1 MNSLL
6 DSGLQFRKLRG
17 KISMAREG
25 ALQIF
30 ETVKTMMEDKAQG
43 NLFRSIDNW
52 SGAALKATTTSFI
65 EKIFISTF
73 TNNAGVPFFGRKLTI
88 DTIGIQVTQK
98 LQKLPLQFDILGS
111 WQAYGELKKAI
122 LNHFVSF

>member
-30 ETVKTMMEDKAQG
+30 ETVKTIMEDKAQG
-43 NLFRSIDNW
+43 NLLGGIDNC
-52 SGAALKATTTSFI
+52 SGAATTSFTD
-65 EKIFISTF
+65 KFSLFSTF
-73 TNNAGVPFFGRKLTI
+73 NF
-88 DTIGIQVTQK
+88 
-98 LQKLPLQFDILGS
+98 
-111 WQAYGELKKAI
+111 
-122 LNHFVSF
+122 

>member
-1 MNSLL
+1 MDKIGEANWWKHLMNSLI

-43 NLFRSIDNW
+43 NLLGGIDNC
-52 SGAALKATTTSFI
+52 SGAAL
-65 EKIFISTF
+65 
-73 TNNAGVPFFGRKLTI
+73 
-88 DTIGIQVTQK
+88 
-98 LQKLPLQFDILGS
+98 
-111 WQAYGELKKAI
+111 
-122 LNHFVSF
+122 

>member
-43 NLFRSIDNW
+43 NLLGVIDNC

-65 EKIFISTF
+65 EKNLYFNF
-73 TNNAGVPFFGRKLTI
+73 YK
-88 DTIGIQVTQK
+88 QC
-98 LQKLPLQFDILGS
+98 
-111 WQAYGELKKAI
+111 
-122 LNHFVSF
+122 

>member
-30 ETVKTMMEDKAQG
+30 ETVKTIMEEKAQG
-43 NLFRSIDNW
+43 NLLGGIDSC
-52 SGAALKATTTSFI
+52 SGAAL
-65 EKIFISTF
+65 
-73 TNNAGVPFFGRKLTI
+73 
-88 DTIGIQVTQK
+88 
-98 LQKLPLQFDILGS
+98 
-111 WQAYGELKKAI
+111 
-122 LNHFVSF
+122 

>member
-43 NLFRSIDNW
+43 NLLRGIDNCF
-52 SGAALKATTTSFI
+52 GAALKALD
-65 EKIFISTF
+65 
-73 TNNAGVPFFGRKLTI
+73 N
-88 DTIGIQVTQK
+88 
-98 LQKLPLQFDILGS
+98 
-111 WQAYGELKKAI
+111 
-122 LNHFVSF
+122 